1 MTALLRLLAAL
12 GRGRGSVSAGGG
24 AVGGRGGLALRHV
37 GGGALLLVA
46 RLVLSPALLIRAIN
60 ITTLLTFTLT
70 LLSNTAFCLMK
81 VPFTV
86 HVRCPTDLLVGGVA
100 LLLVLCPV

>member
-12 GRGRGSVSAGGG
+12 GCGRGSVSAGGG

-46 RLVLSPALLIRAIN
+46 RLVLSPALLLTAIN
-60 ITTLLTFTLT
+60 ITAFTLFT
-70 LLSNTAFCLMK
+70 IFGEGVREPFSLLK
-81 VPFTV
+81 VSFILE
-86 HVRCPTDLLVGGVA
+86 RLERIGQKDS
-100 LLLVLCPV
+100 

>member
-46 RLVLSPALLIRAIN
+46 RLVLSPALLITAIN
-60 ITTLLTFTLT
+60 ITTLLTFTVHIHIIVQHHFL
-70 LLSNTAFCLMK
+70 
-81 VPFTV
+81 PFTV
-86 HVRCPTDLLVGGVA
+86 HVQCPSDLLVGGVA
-100 LLLVLCPV
+100 LLLVLSPV